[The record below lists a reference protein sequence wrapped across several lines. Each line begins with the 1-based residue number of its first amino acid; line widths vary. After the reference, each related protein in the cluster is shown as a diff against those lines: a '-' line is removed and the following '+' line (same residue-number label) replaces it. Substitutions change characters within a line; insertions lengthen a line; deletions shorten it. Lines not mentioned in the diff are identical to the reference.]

1 MKKIIM
7 TIAAVAIIIGISIYR
22 IPVGGTSQVAGIPV
36 GGAITTPTTDV
47 AYIPVGGA
55 SVDYEAYNST
65 DSGTVTTNSI
75 PVGGA

>member
-7 TIAAVAIIIGISIYR
+7 VIATVAILVGFGAGIAIIKQNDTAS
-22 IPVGGTSQVAGIPV
+22 IPV
-36 GGAITTPTTDV
+36 GGASVENV

-55 SVDYEAYNST
+55 SVDYVAYNYT
-65 DSGTVTTNSI
+65 DSNTVTTNSI

>member
-7 TIAAVAIIIGISIYR
+7 TIAAVAIILGTSVGLSYTKDTDSSK
-22 IPVGGTSQVAGIPV
+22 IPVSGHNVTN
-36 GGAITTPTTDV
+36 T

-55 SVDYEAYNST
+55 SVDYVAYDYN
-65 DSGTVTTNSI
+65 DSGTVTTYSI